1 MLKDVVSSPLEPS
14 FLFVKP
20 IANSLVDEFSCL
32 ANTTGKGLRLNFWL
46 TCVEL

>member
-1 MLKDVVSSPLEPS
+1 
-14 FLFVKP
+14 
-20 IANSLVDEFSCL
+20 LVDEFSCL